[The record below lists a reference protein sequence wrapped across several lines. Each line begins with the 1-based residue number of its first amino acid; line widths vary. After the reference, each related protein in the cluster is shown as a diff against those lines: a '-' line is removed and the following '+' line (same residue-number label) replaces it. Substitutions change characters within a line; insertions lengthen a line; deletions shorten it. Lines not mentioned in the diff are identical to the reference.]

1 MNLKE
6 VSAAIIEK
14 NGLILITRRAKDEKL
29 AGFWEFPGGKREASE
44 TIEQCLVR
52 ELKEELDVEVVTNGI
67 LGESDYH
74 YSGGAIKLIG
84 VYARIVSGDIKMT
97 VHDSFEWVSP
107 KDLLSYELAPAD
119 VPLAKMLIQK

>member
-1 MNLKE
+1 MKE

-14 NGLILITRRAKDEKL
+14 NDQFLITRRAEKEKL
-29 AGFWEFPGGKREASE
+29 AGFWEFPGGKKESGE
-44 TIEQCLVR
+44 TIEECLVR
-52 ELKEELDVEVVTNGI
+52 ELKEELDVEVVTKGI

-84 VYARIVSGDIKMT
+84 VYAEIVAGDIKMT

-107 KDLLSYELAPAD
+107 SDLLSYQLAPAD
-119 VPLAKMLIQK
+119 IPLAKMLIQK